1 MNSATERTAQ
11 VLVSH
16 REQLLGVVGPFPL
29 ARPRWHDVEP
39 VNEHLAAVLGVPT
52 VVLRLVDVAGGG
64 GGRGGLV
71 TYHAEALTAPAV
83 ELPAAAEADR
93 AALRPHPLRADY
105 ATADGV
111 RAALDWA
118 ERELA
123 AAGRPVTGPAVQV
136 KTWNL
141 AGLFRLPTAAGPAWL
156 KTGREFAVDE
166 AVVVALL
173 GAVDAPFVPT
183 VLGAEPARRWLLMD
197 HVPGEDCWGPS
208 TEVLA
213 ATLPRMAR
221 AQAALAASYPG
232 GEPAAGLADRTPA
245 TLVPAVKLLLDG
257 EAGAELT
264 AEELTAARALVER
277 LPELV
282 ERLAACKLPH
292 TLVHGDFHPGNWRSA
307 GRDSVLVDF
316 ADAYWGHP
324 AFDGLRPADFLDAE
338 HWAAATELWCEAWRT
353 LVPGSDP
360 AGALRLAAP
369 LSHLA
374 YAVRFQEFLDGI
386 EPSERR
392 YHEGDPAAELRA
404 ALTAAEAL

>member
-1 MNSATERTAQ
+1 M
-11 VLVSH
+11 
-16 REQLLGVVGPFPL
+16 GVVGPFPL
-29 ARPRWHDVEP
+29 ERPRWHDVAP
-39 VNEHLAAVLGVPT
+39 VNEHLAEVLGVPT

-64 GGRGGLV
+64 SGRGGLV
-71 TYHAEALTAPAV
+71 TYHAEALALPAV
-83 ELPAAAEADR
+83 ELAAPAEADP
-93 AALRPHPLRADY
+93 AGLRPHPLRAGY

-111 RAALDWA
+111 RAALEWA
-118 ERELA
+118 EQALA
-123 AAGRPVTGPAVQV
+123 AAGRPVTGPVAQM

-141 AGLFRLPTAAGPAWL
+141 AGLFRLPTAEGPVWL
-156 KTGREFAVDE
+156 KTGRDFAVDE
-166 AVVVALL
+166 SLVVQLL
-173 GAVDAPFVPT
+173 GGVDPQFVPT
-183 VLGAEPARRWLLMD
+183 VLAADPQRRLLLMD

-208 TEVLA
+208 REVVA
-213 ATLPRMAR
+213 ATLPRLAR

-232 GEPAAGLADRTPA
+232 GAPDGLADRSPA

-264 AEELTAARALVER
+264 AEELDRARALVER

-282 ERLAACKLPH
+282 EQLAACGLPL
-292 TLVHGDFHPGNWRSA
+292 TVVHGDFHPGNWRSA
-307 GRDSVLVDF
+307 GRQSVLVDF

-324 AFDGLRPADFLDAE
+324 AFDGLRPADFLNQERWAE
-338 HWAAATELWCEAWRT
+338 AAELWCEAWRT
-353 LVPGSDP
+353 LAPGSDP

-374 YAVRFQEFLDGI
+374 YAVRYQEFLDAI

-404 ALTAAEAL
+404 ALSAAAAL